1 MTLLLKKSMPL
12 FLVFILISLAIL
24 TSRNF
29 LASFFIDSLLLMCA
43 NIFFL
48 IISFISTCLQINA
61 MNNKNPNVFIRMTM
75 VGLMLKMFLTI
86 IAIIIYVVSSGNH
99 YNKRGVFVGL
109 FFYLIYLATEVF
121 TVLKLNKK
129 NA

>member
-1 MTLLLKKSMPL
+1 
-12 FLVFILISLAIL
+12 
-24 TSRNF
+24 
-29 LASFFIDSLLLMCA
+29 MCA